1 MATSSVIPYGTRSVG
16 EALIAVDDAKGDL
29 PPNSNVNV
37 TVTTSALNN
46 VLSVPREALHTE
58 GMSDFV
64 YRIVNGKLTETPV
77 KVGVVSITEVEILSG
92 LKNNDVVVLG
102 PTEPSQDLSNGLAV
116 RQVR

>member
-1 MATSSVIPYGTRSVG
+1 
-16 EALIAVDDAKGDL
+16 
-29 PPNSNVNV
+29 
-37 TVTTSALNN
+37 
-46 VLSVPREALHTE
+46 
-58 GMSDFV
+58 
-64 YRIVNGKLTETPV
+64 VNGKLTETPV